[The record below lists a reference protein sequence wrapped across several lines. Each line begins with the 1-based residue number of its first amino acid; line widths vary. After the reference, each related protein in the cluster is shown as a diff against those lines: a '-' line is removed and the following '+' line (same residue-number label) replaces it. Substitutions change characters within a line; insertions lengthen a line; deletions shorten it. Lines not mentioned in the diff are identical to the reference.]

1 MPVAVMKAVLTRSEF
16 LKWLAY
22 FRDKPAD
29 ANEVQMAVLTSLVSA
44 AMGNKKVKMSD
55 FMITKD
61 RPKNKKSTILLTDD
75 PASSIEAHALPLS
88 EVKSFFGAMAT
99 PMK

>member
-16 LKWLAY
+16 LKWLSY
-22 FRDKPAD
+22 FKDKPAD
-29 ANEVQMAVLTSLVSA
+29 IPEVQMAILTSMVAA
-44 AMGNKKVKMSD
+44 AMGNKKVKADD

-61 RPKNKKSTILLTDD
+61 KPKKIIVTDD
-75 PASSIEAHALPLS
+75 PVSTIEANSMPS
-88 EVKSFFGAMAT
+88 NEVKSFFGAMAT